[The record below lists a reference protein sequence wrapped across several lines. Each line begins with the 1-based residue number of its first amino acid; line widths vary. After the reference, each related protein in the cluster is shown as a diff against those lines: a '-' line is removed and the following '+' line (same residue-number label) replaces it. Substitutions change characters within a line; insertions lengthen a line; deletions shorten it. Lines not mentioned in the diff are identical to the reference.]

1 MRIHYV
7 VQKVTHIT
15 LNGEENN
22 VSQSLTKG
30 CYYWDITKCEGKG
43 FPFSVSAV
51 PWLFLQ
57 GLSYSR

>member
-1 MRIHYV
+1 MHNV
-7 VQKVTHIT
+7 VQKVTHIA
-15 LNGEENN
+15 LQSGEYN

-51 PWLFLQ
+51 LWLFLQ